1 MLAEEKTRRLEK
13 ACIKRALKKVKKQK
27 HSHGTCWLYTGT
39 LNDDGYA
46 YSSVQSVTR
55 ILSRLILCLRDD
67 LPYPLYKNPL
77 EAGHRTPLLCK
88 TGHRHCI
95 NPTHLEWETVAAGA
109 VRRERDE
116 RWLAYRKEHGGTAE
130 DAGVLEAKETTGK
143 LTGKE
148 RG

>member
-1 MLAEEKTRRLEK
+1 
-13 ACIKRALKKVKKQK
+13 
-27 HSHGTCWLYTGT
+27 
-39 LNDDGYA
+39 
-46 YSSVQSVTR
+46 
-55 ILSRLILCLRDD
+55 
-67 LPYPLYKNPL
+67 
-77 EAGHRTPLLCK
+77 
-88 TGHRHCI
+88 
-95 NPTHLEWETVAAGA
+95 